1 MGRSLSLG
9 GALPLRRASHFLQ
22 TLEAALDMRE
32 ALLEA
37 PEEVMQFRFM
47 LAVVVTVSLVVLPT
61 VSLAVVAV
69 SLAVVVAVSLAVV
82 AVPFTV
88 VPTVSL
94 AVAVASL
101 PVGPLGGVLGTLAF
115 VMIGRGGEA
124 ESAEEG
130 EDEQS
135 FHGLVVLVRGRST
148 GLGAVVQEILEGEAF
163 PYLRPERLVCN

>member
-1 MGRSLSLG
+1 
-9 GALPLRRASHFLQ
+9 
-22 TLEAALDMRE
+22 MRE

-69 SLAVVVAVSLAVV
+69 SLAVVVTVSLAVV